1 MLNHGATEGKADLT
15 VVNRNSTTQSVLLG
29 NGDGT
34 FKAARSYTVGTTG
47 SSTLVGDFNG
57 DGVPDIATPVQ
68 SNNNVAV
75 LLDQITQTVT
85 ATLNTP
91 NVPAGA
97 AIAHEVDAVYP
108 GEIYFSESTSNLLSL
123 TGTPITTATLLSAN
137 PSSSTYGQQVVLSA
151 TLSPY
156 TLGGYTTN
164 NELITFLNGS
174 TVLGTSKLS
183 SGIATL
189 NVTSLPAGTDSL
201 TASFNLGSPT
211 DANFLRSTSSPINF
225 VVTKTTPVITWANPA
240 DITYGTALGNAQL
253 NATAV
258 SGSFSYSPGTGSIL
272 SAGPHTLT
280 VTFTP
285 TDTTDYTTATASVR
299 IVVDQRNLTVSAN
312 NATRAYGAPDPTFTA
327 AFTGF
332 VNGDTQAT
340 AVTGSAS
347 LTSTDTALSP
357 VGIYPI
363 TAAAGNLAARN
374 YTFTYAL
381 GTLTITQATASF
393 YTITWPKQSI
403 VYGTAIGGPTG
414 IKASAS
420 IPGSFTYI
428 PAGVLQVGPAVAVT
442 ATFTPPTP
450 PTTPDR
456 PPLPRSPSPPPPS
469 PSPPTTPPAHTEARI
484 LPSPAPSPVR
494 WTAIPSPKSSPTL
507 QARSLSQ
514 DSIQS
519 FLPRPEPM

>member
-1 MLNHGATEGKADLT
+1 LLNHGATEGKADLT

-57 DGVPDIATPVQ
+57 DGFPDIATPVQ

-97 AIAHEVDAVYP
+97 AIAHKVDAVYP

-285 TDTTDYTTATASVR
+285 T
-299 IVVDQRNLTVSAN
+299 
-312 NATRAYGAPDPTFTA
+312 
-327 AFTGF
+327 
-332 VNGDTQAT
+332 
-340 AVTGSAS
+340 
-347 LTSTDTALSP
+347 
-357 VGIYPI
+357 
-363 TAAAGNLAARN
+363 
-374 YTFTYAL
+374 
-381 GTLTITQATASF
+381 
-393 YTITWPKQSI
+393 
-403 VYGTAIGGPTG
+403 
-414 IKASAS
+414 
-420 IPGSFTYI
+420 
-428 PAGVLQVGPAVAVT
+428 
-442 ATFTPPTP
+442 TP
-450 PTTPDR
+450 PTTP
-456 PPLPRSPSPPPPS
+456 LQPPPF
-469 PSPPTTPPAHTEARI
+469 E
-484 LPSPAPSPVR
+484 
-494 WTAIPSPKSSPTL
+494 
-507 QARSLSQ
+507 
-514 DSIQS
+514 
-519 FLPRPEPM
+519 